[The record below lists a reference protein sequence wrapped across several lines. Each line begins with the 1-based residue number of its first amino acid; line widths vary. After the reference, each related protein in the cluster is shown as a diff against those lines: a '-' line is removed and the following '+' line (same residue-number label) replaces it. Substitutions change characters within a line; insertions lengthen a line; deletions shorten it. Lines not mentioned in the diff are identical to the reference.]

1 MSNGLLEDN
10 AESVAQFLHK
20 GEGLNKTAIGD
31 YLGER
36 YFCYLHDYF
45 YDIQLATNDHMYW
58 LIFFSFRVIPCILF
72 SFQAMLAF
80 FFLSQCQ

>member
-1 MSNGLLEDN
+1 LNVFTFTCVIFQGVEFLVSNGLLEDS

-36 YFCYLHDYF
+36 YFCNLCNLFPIVICSYS
-45 YDIQLATNDHMYW
+45 LA
-58 LIFFSFRVIPCILF
+58 IFFIL
-72 SFQAMLAF
+72 
-80 FFLSQCQ
+80 

>member
-1 MSNGLLEDN
+1 LWIESHNGAKNVYFDVVICFSQGIEYLVSNGLLTDD

-36 YFCYLHDYF
+36 
-45 YDIQLATNDHMYW
+45 
-58 LIFFSFRVIPCILF
+58 
-72 SFQAMLAF
+72 
-80 FFLSQCQ
+80 

>member
-1 MSNGLLEDN
+1 VSLLQGIEFLISNGLLQND

-36 YFCYLHDYF
+36 
-45 YDIQLATNDHMYW
+45 
-58 LIFFSFRVIPCILF
+58 
-72 SFQAMLAF
+72 
-80 FFLSQCQ
+80 